1 MQDHSQPRST
11 AKGLPAGDDVGVAKQ
26 YLERLETQDDD
37 LGQIMEVA
45 VTPEEERRVVRK
57 LDMILIP
64 MMGLCYMMQYMDKLA
79 LSQATLFNLREDL
92 NLQGSDYSWTSA
104 VFYFGYFGWSWPSS
118 YLMVRLPLG
127 KYIAA
132 SVLAWGGALMCHA
145 AAKNFGGLMTA
156 RFFLGVGEASIAP
169 GFALITG
176 MLYKREEQP
185 ARQAAWFL
193 GNCIATIIGGII
205 AYAIGTVEGVAVNSW
220 QLLFLVLGTI
230 TAGMVLWLVF
240 LLPDSPKNAVFLTKK
255 ERVIVVQRTVAN
267 KTGMMDNDSFKPDQA
282 WQALRDPQTWFLVL
296 YTFCVNLSNGGI
308 TSVCLPHL
316 RLDCEQLAD
325 HFPPQFSSII
335 INSFGFSQLKSLL
348 MQMPLGGAQVVFLV
362 LSAAVATWI
371 PRARILMMIFNVLI
385 SMVGMLLV
393 WQLDPDNQIGR
404 MVGLALGAIFAVN
417 IPLSL
422 SVISTNVAGFTKRSV
437 TSALL
442 FVAYCVGN
450 IIGPQLFLT
459 AEEPAY
465 PTGMKAANSG
475 LALGAFFL
483 ICLLCYYIF
492 ENRRRDAK
500 YGPPTQLTEEE
511 ERAHALSNKT
521 DLEIESFRYL
531 I

>member
-1 MQDHSQPRST
+1 
-11 AKGLPAGDDVGVAKQ
+11 
-26 YLERLETQDDD
+26 
-37 LGQIMEVA
+37 MEVA
-45 VTPEEERRVVRK
+45 ASPEEECRVVRK

-92 NLQGSDYSWTSA
+92 NLQGTDYSWTSA
-104 VFYFGYFGWSWPSS
+104 VFYFGYLGWSWPSS
-118 YLMVRLPLG
+118 YLMVRLPIG
-127 KYIAA
+127 KYITA
-132 SVLAWGGALMCHA
+132 SVLVWGGTLMCHA

-193 GNCIATIIGGII
+193 GNCVATIIGGVI
-205 AYAIGTVEGVAVNSW
+205 AYAIGTVDGVAVNSW

-230 TAGMVLWLVF
+230 TAGMVLWLVI
-240 LLPDSPKNAVFLTKK
+240 LLPDSPTKVVFLTKK
-255 ERVIVVQRTVAN
+255 ERAIVVQRTMAN
-267 KTGMMDNDSFKPDQA
+267 KTGMMDNESFKPGQA
-282 WQALRDPQTWFLVL
+282 WQVLRDPQTWFLVL
-296 YTFCVNLSNGGI
+296 YTFCVNLWNGGV
-308 TSVCLPHL
+308 TS
-316 RLDCEQLAD
+316 
-325 HFPPQFSSII
+325 FSSII

-348 MQMPLGGAQVVFLV
+348 MQMPLDGAQVVFLV

-371 PRARILMMIFNVLI
+371 PRARILMMIFNVTV

-404 MVGLALGAIFAVN
+404 VVGLALGAVFAVN

-459 AEEPAY
+459 SEEPAY
-465 PTGMKAANSG
+465 PTGMKAAISG

-483 ICLLCYYIF
+483 ICLLCYYIC

-500 YGPPTQLTEEE
+500 YGPPTQLTTEE

>member
-1 MQDHSQPRST
+1 MHDYLQSQSILKDVPV
-11 AKGLPAGDDVGVAKQ
+11 GDDVGEPKQ
-26 YLERLETQDDD
+26 YLERLETQDDN
-37 LGQIMEVA
+37 LGEIMEVDA
-45 VTPEEERRVVRK
+45 TPEEERRVVYK

-64 MMGLCYMMQYMDKLA
+64 IMGLCYMMQYMDKLA

-104 VFYFGYFGWSWPSS
+104 VFYFGYLGWSWPSS

-127 KYIAA
+127 KYITA
-132 SVLAWGGALMCHA
+132 SVLVWGGTLMCHA

-193 GNCIATIIGGII
+193 GNCVATIIGGII

-230 TAGMVLWLVF
+230 TAGMVLFLVF
-240 LLPDSPKNAVFLTKK
+240 LLPDSPKKVIFLTKK
-255 ERVIVVQRTVAN
+255 ERAIVVQRTVAN
-267 KTGMMDNDSFKPDQA
+267 KTGMMDNNSFKPSQA

-296 YTFCVNLSNGGI
+296 YTFCVNLWNGGV
-308 TSVCLPHL
+308 TS
-316 RLDCEQLAD
+316 
-325 HFPPQFSSII
+325 FSSII

-348 MQMPLGGAQVVFLV
+348 MQMPMGGAQVVFLV
-362 LSAAVATWI
+362 LSAAVATYI
-371 PRARILMMIFNVLI
+371 PRARILMMIFNVSI

-404 MVGLALGAIFAVN
+404 LVGLTLGGVFAVN

-450 IIGPQLFLT
+450 IIGPQLFF
-459 AEEPAY
+459 ASEEPAY
-465 PTGMKAANSG
+465 PTGMKAAISG

-483 ICLLCYYIF
+483 ICLLCYYII

-521 DLEIESFRYL
+521 DLESESFRYL

>member
-1 MQDHSQPRST
+1 MHERLQSHSIS
-11 AKGLPAGDDVGVAKQ
+11 KDLPVGDDLRETKQ
-26 YLERLETQDDD
+26 YLERLETQDDG

-45 VTPEEERRVVRK
+45 ATPEEERRVVRK

-92 NLQGSDYSWTSA
+92 NLQGTDYSWTSA
-104 VFYFGYFGWSWPSS
+104 VFYFGYLGWSWPSS

-127 KYIAA
+127 KYITA

-193 GNCIATIIGGII
+193 GNCVATIIGGVI

-240 LLPDSPKNAVFLTKK
+240 LLPDSPKKVVFLSKK
-255 ERVIVVQRTVAN
+255 ERAIVVQRTMAN
-267 KTGMMDNDSFKPDQA
+267 KTGMMDNESFQPAQA

-296 YTFCVNLSNGGI
+296 YTFCVNLWNGGV
-308 TSVCLPHL
+308 TS
-316 RLDCEQLAD
+316 
-325 HFPPQFSSII
+325 FSSII

-371 PRARILMMIFNVLI
+371 PRARIVMMIFNVTV

-404 MVGLALGAIFAVN
+404 MVGLALGAVFAVN

-459 AEEPAY
+459 SEEPAY
-465 PTGMKAANSG
+465 PTGMKAAISG

-492 ENRRRDAK
+492 ENRRRDAR

>member
-1 MQDHSQPRST
+1 MHKRSQSQTIP
-11 AKGLPAGDDVGVAKQ
+11 KDFPVGDDLGETKR
-26 YLERLETQDDD
+26 YLERLETQDDG
-37 LGQIMEVA
+37 LGQIMEVVA
-45 VTPEEERRVVRK
+45 TPEEERRVVRK

-64 MMGLCYMMQYMDKLA
+64 IMGLCYMMQYMDKLA

-92 NLQGSDYSWTSA
+92 NLQGTDYSWTSA
-104 VFYFGYFGWSWPSS
+104 VFYFGYLGWSWPSS
-118 YLMVRLPLG
+118 YLMVRLPIG
-127 KYIAA
+127 KYITA

-145 AAKNFGGLMTA
+145 ATKNFGGLMTA

-193 GNCIATIIGGII
+193 GNCVATIIGGVI

-220 QLLFLVLGTI
+220 QLLFLALGTI

-240 LLPDSPKNAVFLTKK
+240 LLPDSSKKVVFLTKK
-255 ERVIVVQRTVAN
+255 ERAIVVQRTMSN
-267 KTGMMDNDSFKPDQA
+267 KTGMMDNESFMLGQA
-282 WQALRDPQTWFLVL
+282 WQALQDPQTWFLVL
-296 YTFCVNLSNGGI
+296 YTFCVNLWNGGV
-308 TSVCLPHL
+308 TS
-316 RLDCEQLAD
+316 
-325 HFPPQFSSII
+325 FSSII

-362 LSAAVATWI
+362 LSAAVATCY
-371 PRARILMMIFNVLI
+371 PRARILMMIFNVTV

-404 MVGLALGAIFAVN
+404 MVGLALGAVFAVN

-459 AEEPAY
+459 SEEPAY
-465 PTGMKAANSG
+465 PTGMKAAISG

-483 ICLLCYYIF
+483 TCLLCYYLY

-511 ERAHALSNKT
+511 DRAHALSNKT

>member
-1 MQDHSQPRST
+1 MHNPSRRTSRDMPVDDAGE
-11 AKGLPAGDDVGVAKQ
+11 AKP
-26 YLERLETQDDD
+26 YLEELETQDAD
-37 LGQIMEVA
+37 LGQMMEVA
-45 VTPEEERRVVRK
+45 ATPEEERRVVWK

-92 NLQGSDYSWTSA
+92 NLQGSNYSWTSA
-104 VFYFGYFGWSWPSS
+104 VFYFGYLAWSWPSS

-127 KYIAA
+127 KYLTAC
-132 SVLAWGGALMCHA
+132 VLTWGGVLMCHA
-145 AAKNFGGLMTA
+145 AAKNFGGLMAA
-156 RFFLGVGEASIAP
+156 RFFLGVGEAAIAP

-193 GNCIATIIGGII
+193 GNCIATVIGGVV
-205 AYAIGTVEGVAVNSW
+205 AYGIGTAKGTAVTSW
-220 QLLFLVLGTI
+220 QLLFLALGTI
-230 TAGMVLWLVF
+230 TAGMVFWLVF
-240 LLPDSPKNAVFLTKK
+240 LLPDSPRKIVFLTKK
-255 ERVIVVQRTVAN
+255 EQAIVIQRTVAN
-267 KTGMMDNDSFKPDQA
+267 KTGTMDNDSFKLGQA
-282 WQALRDPQTWFLVL
+282 WDALRDPQTWFLVL
-296 YTFCVNLSNGGI
+296 YQFCVNLWNGGV
-308 TSVCLPHL
+308 TS
-316 RLDCEQLAD
+316 
-325 HFPPQFSSII
+325 FSSII
-335 INSFGFSQLKSLL
+335 INSFGFSHLKSLL
-348 MQMPLGGAQVVFLV
+348 MQMPMGGAQIVFLV
-362 LSAAVATWI
+362 LSAAIATWF
-371 PRARILMMIFNVLI
+371 PRARIITMIINTLV

-393 WQLDPDNQIGR
+393 WQLDEDNQVGR
-404 MVGLALGAIFAVN
+404 MVGLTLGAVFAVN

-422 SVISTNVAGFTKRSV
+422 SVISSNVAGFTKRSV
-437 TSALL
+437 TSALM

-459 AEEPAY
+459 SEEPAY
-465 PTGMKAANSG
+465 PTGMKAAVSG

-483 ICLLCYYIF
+483 LCLLLYYIF

>member
-1 MQDHSQPRST
+1 MHDHSQSQSIPKDFPVR
-11 AKGLPAGDDVGVAKQ
+11 DDLGETKR
-26 YLERLETQDDD
+26 YLERLETQDDG

-45 VTPEEERRVVRK
+45 ATPEEERRVVRK

-64 MMGLCYMMQYMDKLA
+64 VMGLCYMMQYMDKLA

-92 NLQGSDYSWTSA
+92 NLQGTDYSWTSA
-104 VFYFGYFGWSWPSS
+104 VFYFGYLGWSWPSS
-118 YLMVRLPLG
+118 YLMVRLPIG
-127 KYIAA
+127 KYITA

-145 AAKNFGGLMTA
+145 ATKNFGGLMTA

-193 GNCIATIIGGII
+193 GNCVATIIGGVI

-220 QLLFLVLGTI
+220 QLLFLALGTI

-240 LLPDSPKNAVFLTKK
+240 LLPDSPKKVIFLTKK
-255 ERVIVVQRTVAN
+255 ERAIVVQRTMAN
-267 KTGMMDNDSFKPDQA
+267 KTGMMDNESFILGQA

-296 YTFCVNLSNGGI
+296 YTFCVNLWNGGV
-308 TSVCLPHL
+308 TSVLVCADTF
-316 RLDCEQLAD
+316 RL
-325 HFPPQFSSII
+325 QFSSII
-335 INSFGFSQLKSLL
+335 INSFGFSQLRSLL
-348 MQMPLGGAQVVFLV
+348 MQMPMGGAQVVFLV
-362 LSAAVATWI
+362 LSAAVATWF
-371 PRARILMMIFNVLI
+371 PRTRILMMIFNVTV

-393 WQLDPDNQIGR
+393 WQLDPDHQVGR
-404 MVGLALGAIFAVN
+404 MVGLALGAVFAVN

-442 FVAYCVGN
+442 FVAYCMGN

-459 AEEPAY
+459 SEEPAY
-465 PTGMKAANSG
+465 PTGMKAAISG

-483 ICLLCYYIF
+483 TCLLCYYIF

-511 ERAHALSNKT
+511 ERTHALSNKT